1 MVWTNKISLM
11 FGFQID
17 YPEINSL
24 STPSTT
30 PLISTTYHQRS
41 SSLANPLHSPISQQ
55 SQLTAVIKTPNRGS
69 YRGSLPYRHSVGN
82 ATAQSPNTIGLI
94 NNMDHHNIRHAIQS
108 GVNIVCDDNNVRF
121 MLGT

>member
-1 MVWTNKISLM
+1 MVLM
-11 FGFQID
+11 FNFQID
-17 YPEINSL
+17 YPEISSL

-30 PLISTTYHQRS
+30 PFISTTYHQRS
-41 SSLANPLHSPISQQ
+41 SSLASPVHSSLNQQ
-55 SQLTAVIKTPNRGS
+55 SQLTAAVIKAPNRGGS

-108 GVNIVCDDNNVRF
+108 GVNIVCDDNNVGVKF
-121 MLGT
+121 V